1 MCWGVPAVVKK
12 IFNDNLRALVDYG
25 DGIDREV
32 IIGVSDEDIKVG
44 DVVIVHAGVII
55 SKIDEKD
62 LDLYEEYIEKILRDE
77 RENPDLS
84 E

>member
-1 MCWGVPAVVKK
+1 VLGRAGCCQK
-12 IFNDNLRALVDYG
+12 IFDDNLRALVDYG

>member
-1 MCWGVPAVVKK
+1 LSK
-12 IFNDNLRALVDYG
+12 IFDDNLRALVDYG

-32 IIGVSDEDIKVG
+32 IIGVSDEDINVG

>member
-1 MCWGVPAVVKK
+1 M
-12 IFNDNLRALVDYG
+12 DYG

>member
-12 IFNDNLRALVDYG
+12 IFDDNLRALVDYG

-44 DVVIVHAGVII
+44 DIVIVHAGVII

-77 RENPDLS
+77 RKS
-84 E
+84 

>member
-1 MCWGVPAVVKK
+1 VLERAGCCQK
-12 IFNDNLRALVDYG
+12 IDDNLRALVDYG

-44 DVVIVHAGVII
+44 GLVIVHAGVII

-62 LDLYEEYIEKILRDE
+62 LDLVR
-77 RENPDLS
+77 
-84 E
+84 